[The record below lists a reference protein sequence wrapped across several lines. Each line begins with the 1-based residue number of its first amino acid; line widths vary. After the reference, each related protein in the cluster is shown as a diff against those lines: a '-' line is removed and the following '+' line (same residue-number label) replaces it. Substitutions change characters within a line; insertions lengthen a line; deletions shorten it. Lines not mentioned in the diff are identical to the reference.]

1 MGARSLGT
9 ACAVTWDTVPG
20 ASAAITSTPVPDL
33 EFVTFLVTFS
43 EDVLVSELPGEV
55 ESGFHAPQ
63 VGPLVTKAGG
73 PEGPAGP
80 RAVLQSTSCAVQPES
95 RPWGPA
101 CFSLGRAACPLSGP
115 GTVAERARTEAG
127 LYAAR
132 APPRDLVPL
141 PPRGTF
147 VCSLPPHLR
156 GSGHGGRL
164 AALRAGQT
172 DFHPGPLHSRRLPG
186 RLLPGP
192 RHGHPRPLVGVSPRP
207 PLCSCTISPR
217 VLVPLPRHVSLLSTQ
232 HGFLSLFFD
241 SQHGSSR
248 KAGDFA
254 CFLS

>member
-1 MGARSLGT
+1 M
-9 ACAVTWDTVPG
+9 
-20 ASAAITSTPVPDL
+20 
-33 EFVTFLVTFS
+33 
-43 EDVLVSELPGEV
+43 
-55 ESGFHAPQ
+55 

-80 RAVLQSTSCAVQPES
+80 GAVLQSTSCAVQPES

-115 GTVAERARTEAG
+115 GTVAKRARTEAG

-132 APPRDLVPL
+132 ASRDLVPL

-147 VCSLPPHLR
+147 ICSRPPHLR

-164 AALRAGQT
+164 AALRTGQT

-192 RHGHPRPLVGVSPRP
+192 RHGHPHPLMGVSFRP
-207 PLCSCTISPR
+207 PALQPHHLTPRLGPSSPSCFPPQHLTS
-217 VLVPLPRHVSLLSTQ
+217 HTQ

-248 KAGDFA
+248 KVGDFA
-254 CFLS
+254 CFSS